1 MAGIVLAYPLPS
13 ASDLLAKLVSMKVLF
28 TKAFLFSWLL
38 FAFAFTGRAQA
49 DQLSAVRSAI
59 ASGSSRA
66 LAQYLAPSVEV
77 GFDGDKQS
85 YNATQ
90 TELVMKNFFAKNP
103 PASFDI
109 VHQGASGEGILYA
122 TCHYTGRNGNYQ
134 VFIKLKPKQSTPTID
149 TIDFTKE

>member
-1 MAGIVLAYPLPS
+1 MKVIFTRVVLFGWL
-13 ASDLLAKLVSMKVLF
+13 LLALVLNSQ
-28 TKAFLFSWLL
+28 
-38 FAFAFTGRAQA
+38 AQGS

-59 ASGSSRA
+59 ASGSSRG

-109 VHQGASGEGILYA
+109 VHQGASNEGIPYA
-122 TCHYTGRNGNYQ
+122 IGHYVGRNGSYQ
-134 VFIKLKPKQSTPTID
+134 VFIKLKPKQSTPMID
-149 TIDFTKE
+149 TLDFTKE

>member
-1 MAGIVLAYPLPS
+1 MKIIFTRLFVFGWL
-13 ASDLLAKLVSMKVLF
+13 LLAATLS
-28 TKAFLFSWLL
+28 SW
-38 FAFAFTGRAQA
+38 AQGA

-59 ASGSSRA
+59 AGGSSRG
-66 LAQYLAPSVEV
+66 LAQFLAPSVEV

-109 VHQGASGEGILYA
+109 VHQGASNDGIPYA
-122 TCHYTGRNGNYQ
+122 VGHYVGRNGNYQ
-134 VFIKLKPKQSTPTID
+134 VFIKLKPKQANPTID
-149 TIDFTKE
+149 TLDFTKE

>member
-1 MAGIVLAYPLPS
+1 MKVIFTRVVLFGWL
-13 ASDLLAKLVSMKVLF
+13 LLALVLS
-28 TKAFLFSWLL
+28 SQ
-38 FAFAFTGRAQA
+38 AQGS
-49 DQLSAVRSAI
+49 DQLTAVRSAI
-59 ASGSSRA
+59 ASGSSRG

-109 VHQGASGEGILYA
+109 VHQGASNEGIPYA
-122 TCHYTGRNGNYQ
+122 IGHYVGRNGSYQ

-149 TIDFTKE
+149 TLDFTKE

>member
-1 MAGIVLAYPLPS
+1 
-13 ASDLLAKLVSMKVLF
+13 MKVILTKVLLF
-28 TKAFLFSWLL
+28 GWLL
-38 FAFAFTGRAQA
+38 LMVVMSTSAQTS

-59 ASGSSRA
+59 SSGSARG

-85 YNATQ
+85 YNSTQ

-109 VHQGASGEGILYA
+109 VHQGSSNEGIPYA
-122 TCHYTGRNGNYQ
+122 VGHYVGRSGNYQ
-134 VFIKLKPKQSTPTID
+134 VFIKLKPKQPTPTID
-149 TIDFTKE
+149 TLDFTKE